1 MQDSEYFLDYEFW
14 LELLLESV
22 LQQKGNHGI

>member
-1 MQDSEYFLDYEFW
+1 MQDSEYFLDYEFS